1 MPYVKTK
8 APEFLRLREAA
19 KLTGV
24 TTTTIRS
31 WANEGMLDHY
41 FTPHG
46 QRMFNKESIL
56 TLTRG
61 NRPPEK
67 KRETF
72 IYCRVSSK
80 KQENDLERQV
90 NLLRDAYPGYT
101 LVTDVASGINWKRKG
116 LQTILEQAM
125 SGSVETVVV
134 ANRDR
139 LARFAFELIE
149 WIITSKGGKLII
161 HDQQNG
167 QCPEPTSEQEL
178 AEDLLSIVHVYS
190 CRQMGR
196 RRYGQSSKK
205 SDQDPPPPNNGT
217 ENAS

>member
-19 KLTGV
+19 NLTGV

-31 WANEGMLDHY
+31 WANEGVLDHY

-56 TLTRG
+56 ALTRG

-67 KRETF
+67 EQKAF

-80 KQENDLERQV
+80 KQEPDLERQV
-90 NLLRDAYPGYT
+90 SLLRDAYPGYT
-101 LVTDVASGINWKRKG
+101 LVTDIASGINWKRKG

-125 SGSVETVVV
+125 SGRLETVVV

-149 WIITSKGGKLII
+149 WIITSKGGKLVV
-161 HDQQNG
+161 HDQQNT
-167 QCPEPTSEQEL
+167 ESIETTSEQEL
-178 AEDLLSIVHVYS
+178 AEDFLSIVHVYS

-196 RRYGQSSKK
+196 RRYDKVAKKGGHDSPSSDRGAE
-205 SDQDPPPPNNGT
+205 STP
-217 ENAS
+217 